1 MKKLDLQKIIRE
13 EVKKALT
20 EVVAT
25 KDDLDKIGDFIMSS
39 PTFEYA
45 SPSKIKSAIKDMN
58 DEWKSVSRNYKSI
71 EEYFEEMEEMGD
83 TQFMESKKPSKKK
96 KSLKEGYA
104 WERGERKFG
113 QPLPT
118 LASVQKAYQA
128 KHNITED
135 SLTEG
140 AILSAIKPSLQGEVK
155 TAVEAL
161 ETMLADQLTTAGL
174 ARNASE
180 LADLVIDII
189 DAAKDEQRNEPSEY

>member
-113 QPLPT
+113 EPLPT
-118 LASVQKAYQA
+118 LASIQAAHQA
-128 KHNITED
+128 KHTITERTYLM
-135 SLTEG
+135 SNP
-140 AILSAIKPSLQGEVK
+140 AIKAKVDKIIELLIGIDVDG
-155 TAVEAL
+155 
-161 ETMLADQLTTAGL
+161 ETMQYILEAVGMDEQMQQQLTPGGI
-174 ARNASE
+174 R
-180 LADLVIDII
+180 
-189 DAAKDEQRNEPSEY
+189 